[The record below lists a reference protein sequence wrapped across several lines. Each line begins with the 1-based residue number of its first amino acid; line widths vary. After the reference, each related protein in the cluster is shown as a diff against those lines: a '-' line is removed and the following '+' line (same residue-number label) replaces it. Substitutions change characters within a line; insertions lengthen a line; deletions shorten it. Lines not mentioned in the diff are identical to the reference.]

1 MDKVLEQYS
10 ALSEFYDRLTFD
22 VDYKEYAKGADR
34 LFKMHGIPGNLIL
47 ELACGTG
54 SLTLELGKMGYEMI
68 SCDISP
74 DMLSAAREKCSVLSC
89 PPVFICQDMCGLD
102 LYGTVD
108 GCVCA
113 LDSINYLTELPQL
126 KAAFKRISLFMNKGG
141 VFIFDVKSCCMFEEL
156 DGISSVWDD
165 DDMFAAWQYGYDKKS
180 MRAMHIV
187 DVFVKTEGLYKRF
200 EETHYQ
206 RAYKADK
213 LKELLKQNGFEI
225 IGVYKDICG
234 TKAHTE
240 TGRLFFVAVKN

>member
-1 MDKVLEQYS
+1 MDEFLEQYS
-10 ALSEFYDRLTFD
+10 ALSAFYDRLTFD
-22 VDYKEYAKGADR
+22 VDYNEYAKGVDMF
-34 LFKMHGIPGNLIL
+34 FKKHGIPGNLVL

-54 SLTLELGKMGYEMI
+54 SLSIELGKLGYEMI

-74 DMLSAAREKCSVLSC
+74 DMLSSAREKCSELNC
-89 PPVFICQDMCGLD
+89 PPVFICQDMCELD

-113 LDSINYLTELPQL
+113 IDSVNYLTELWQL
-126 KAAFKRISLFMNKGG
+126 KAAFKRIALFMNKGG
-141 VFIFDVKSCCMFEEL
+141 LFIFDVKSISMFKEL

-187 DVFVKTEGLYKRF
+187 DVFVRTEGLYKRF

-213 LKELLKQNGFEI
+213 LKEVLKQSGFEI
-225 IGVYKDICG
+225 IGIYRDIFG
-234 TKAHTE
+234 AKAHAE